1 MAVDASPPANLDN
14 EPTASRVGIGQKI
27 RSAALWSAIAALA
40 SRLFSLV
47 VIAILGRLLDR
58 TDFGLVALAGVVI
71 NLLQTFA
78 VQGFSEALIQRERID
93 KEHINAAFWLN
104 IVAGALMT
112 IVGILAASAI
122 ADFFHEP
129 RLAPIV
135 AWLSLS
141 FIVYAISA
149 IERTMMMRELNF
161 RLPSTLAVVS
171 EMMGG
176 AVGVGMAYVG
186 SGVLIGGVV
195 GISLAHASVGVWS
208 LVGQMLAA
216 RLSFL
221 VLCSCYTSW
230 RPGLTMSWSA
240 IKDLYGFGMNI
251 LALRTIEFLLQKLP
265 DVVIKFLFGTDAL
278 GVYTI
283 AGRLPYTIS
292 QTTTGVVGNVAFAAA
307 SRLQSDRAG
316 IRRGFLAA
324 SEHLAVITLPLFV
337 GFALI
342 APWAV
347 PVLFGDKWDDS
358 IPLAQWLTVTTLV
371 QATTL
376 YLSINFLQ
384 GLGSPNSAF
393 RLNLAFMILQMVG
406 FSTVYA
412 TGQSLVIFCAS
423 TAVMALL
430 AIPICIFFLRD
441 RLQITLVD
449 YLVAIRAPA
458 LAAAGMAMAVAPALW
473 LTAGRLHPLAILVL
487 ALTLGGGAYIAS
499 LFVIK
504 PAMVKRLLSEI
515 RPRVFRTPS
524 RLEH

>member
-1 MAVDASPPANLDN
+1 
-14 EPTASRVGIGQKI
+14 
-27 RSAALWSAIAALA
+27 
-40 SRLFSLV
+40 
-47 VIAILGRLLDR
+47 
-58 TDFGLVALAGVVI
+58 
-71 NLLQTFA
+71 
-78 VQGFSEALIQRERID
+78 
-93 KEHINAAFWLN
+93 
-104 IVAGALMT
+104 
-112 IVGILAASAI
+112 
-122 ADFFHEP
+122 
-129 RLAPIV
+129 
-135 AWLSLS
+135 
-141 FIVYAISA
+141 
-149 IERTMMMRELNF
+149 
-161 RLPSTLAVVS
+161 
-171 EMMGG
+171 
-176 AVGVGMAYVG
+176 
-186 SGVLIGGVV
+186 
-195 GISLAHASVGVWS
+195 
-208 LVGQMLAA
+208 
-216 RLSFL
+216 
-221 VLCSCYTSW
+221 
-230 RPGLTMSWSA
+230 
-240 IKDLYGFGMNI
+240 
-251 LALRTIEFLLQKLP
+251 
-265 DVVIKFLFGTDAL
+265 VVIKFLFGTDAL